1 MSAFLYEIAKI
12 IHKVCLLLGIVSF
25 FLTISAGQVEQGYEL
40 YWTLPLTFI
49 FFSLFI
55 RNSLARGEGYI
66 TKICLMFFSLIRYVL
81 SPMLSSISGFYN
93 SVDYLTTNPIY
104 INRAILM
111 MDFELIAASV
121 FVYLYTHSTRRSRDK
136 YARDN
141 SELCKISGSHLVY
154 TMFIFFAFLLY
165 IAVGRNTGIIQ
176 IGVITSEYT
185 DIVDNSFLV
194 LVRQIIKIALFLLF
208 LLVLEKCK
216 EKYERKHARLY
227 FFLPLI
233 FGIMNIL
240 VIVGQRRSE
249 QLAMSV
255 IVFIIMIHE
264 YPSYKKTLF
273 ISIAIA
279 FISMM
284 LYLTLYKRFFN
295 YGIMISAGDAF
306 NMKSIIQSLQLYV
319 GGTQNLAET
328 IAMRENGIKGN
339 LFYDVCRSVF
349 GLSFLLKGKTP
360 MTIELFNS
368 FIYGIQ
374 KSNGHVLSST
384 GYSYLYFSELF
395 CFVCICVN
403 LYFSFRSE
411 NRVMHAK
418 DYENMYI
425 FGYLLVRFSTNLFA
439 FTIPLINFSTLT
451 LGTAGLLYVFAK
463 HFRLK
468 RY

>member
-1 MSAFLYEIAKI
+1 MNAYLYRITKI
-12 IHKVCLLLGIVSF
+12 IHRVCLLLGIVSF
-25 FLTISAGQVEQGYEL
+25 FCTISARQIEKGYEL

-49 FFSLFI
+49 FFCFFI
-55 RNSLARGEGYI
+55 WNSLAIGEGYI
-66 TKICLMFFSLIRYVL
+66 TKMCLMFFSLIRYVL

-93 SVDYLTTNPIY
+93 GTSYLTTNAVY

-111 MDFELIAASV
+111 MNYELIAAAIFV
-121 FVYLYTHSTRRSRDK
+121 FLYTHSISRVKDK
-136 YARDN
+136 STDSN
-141 SELCKISGSHLVY
+141 SELGKMGGSH
-154 TMFIFFAFLLY
+154 FIYIVFVLLAAMLY
-165 IAVGRNTGIIQ
+165 LIIGRQAGLIQ
-176 IGVITSEYT
+176 IGIISSEYS

-194 LVRQIIKIALFLLF
+194 LVRQILKIALFLIF
-208 LLVLEKCK
+208 LLILERSKR
-216 EKYERKHARLY
+216 KYERKHGRLY
-227 FFLPLI
+227 FFIPLV

-249 QLAMSV
+249 QLAMAI
-255 IVFIIMIHE
+255 IVFIIMLHE
-264 YPSYKKTLF
+264 YPNHKKTLF
-273 ISIAIA
+273 ASISIA

-295 YGIMISAGDAF
+295 YGITITAGEAF
-306 NMKSIIQSLQLYV
+306 NIESTIQSFQLYV

-328 IAMRENGIKGN
+328 IAMYENGIKGS
-339 LFYDVCRSVF
+339 LFYDIGRSIF
-349 GLSFLLKGKTP
+349 GLSFLLKGKAP

-368 FIYGIQ
+368 FIYGVQ

-384 GYSYLYFSELF
+384 GYSYLYFSQLL

-411 NRVMHAK
+411 NRVMQAK
-418 DYENMYI
+418 DYESMYI

-439 FTIPLINFSTLT
+439 FTIPLINFSTLI